1 MSFALIPLD
10 LAPETALQAP
20 SRLDGV
26 VLAAQELISFADEHP
41 ALAARAGVEV
51 LALEARMALQGAR
64 PPAGRTHAL
73 GARDLATFER
83 LDGIVALASSRM
95 GECVA
100 AMDREMSG
108 RGIESIGRIIG
119 LAGGAI
125 GILKSIF

>member
-1 MSFALIPLD
+1 MSFALIPLGQ
-10 LAPETALQAP
+10 APETAPQPP
-20 SRLDGV
+20 SGLDGV
-26 VLAAQELISFADEHP
+26 VLAARELVSFADEHP

-51 LALEARMALQGAR
+51 LALEARMALQAGR
-64 PPAGRTHAL
+64 LSVGRTHAL
-73 GARDLATFER
+73 GVRELVAFER

-100 AMDREMSG
+100 AIDREMSG
-108 RGIESIGRIIG
+108 QGIESIGRIIG